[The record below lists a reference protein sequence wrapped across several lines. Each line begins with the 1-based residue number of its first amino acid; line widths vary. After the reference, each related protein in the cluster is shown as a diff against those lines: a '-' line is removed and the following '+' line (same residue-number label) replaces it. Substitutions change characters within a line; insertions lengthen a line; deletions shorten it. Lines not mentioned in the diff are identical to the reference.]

1 MNLGKL
7 GKSQGKSNKVA
18 KLYWRKW
25 DSKKYF
31 VITKQKLESWKLIDN
46 ENEKQLL
53 KKQLD
58 NFKIDKIYI

>member
-1 MNLGKL
+1 MNSGKL

>member
-31 VITKQKLESWKLIDN
+31 VITKPKLGSWKLID
-46 ENEKQLL
+46 KA
-53 KKQLD
+53 KKKKKKNKRNMILHS
-58 NFKIDKIYI
+58 Y